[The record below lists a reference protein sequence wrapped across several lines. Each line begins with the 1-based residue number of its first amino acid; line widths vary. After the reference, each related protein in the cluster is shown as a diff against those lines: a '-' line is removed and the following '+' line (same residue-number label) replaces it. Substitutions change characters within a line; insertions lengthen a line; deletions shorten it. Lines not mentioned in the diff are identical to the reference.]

1 MKKNKLGKFGPEIT
15 TIGLGTWA
23 LGGDNWQFSWGSQD
37 DQDSLKA
44 ISKSLDMGINWI
56 DTAAV
61 YGLGH
66 AEKLLGQALQGRR
79 QEVFVATKGG
89 LAWNEKGNT
98 YRDSSPANLRKEC
111 ENSLQRLKTD
121 YIDLYQIHW
130 PDAKISFETSWAEM
144 MKLKQE
150 GKIRFAGV
158 SNYNVKMLETCQQVG
173 HVDSLQ
179 PPYNL
184 VNRYVEKE
192 ILPWA
197 AQNGTGVLAYS
208 PAASGMLSGKYS
220 MAEVAALPEN
230 DWRKKHNHHFDEE
243 QLAKIFSFV
252 AELKIFAK
260 QKDIQVFDLAIAW
273 VLHHP
278 AITAAIVGA
287 RNAQQAEQ
295 NILGS
300 GVELSPNDLE
310 QIDKIW
316 QQTIKT

>member
-1 MKKNKLGKFGPEIT
+1 MQKNTLGKFGPEIT

-23 LGGDNWQFSWGSQD
+23 LGGGDWQFAWGDQD
-37 DQDSLKA
+37 DKDSLSV
-44 ISKSLDMGINWI
+44 IEKSLEHGVNWI

-66 AEKLLGQALQGRR
+66 AEKLLGQALKGKR
-79 QEVFVATKGG
+79 QKVFIATKGG
-89 LAWNEKGNT
+89 LPWNEKGNT

-111 ENSLQRLKTD
+111 EDSLQRLKTD

-130 PDAKISFETSWAEM
+130 ADAKIPFETSWAEM

-158 SNYNVKMLETCQQVG
+158 SNYNVKMLEACQQVG

-184 VNRYVEKE
+184 VNRYVEKD

-197 AQNGTGVLAYS
+197 KSNGTGVIAYS
-208 PAASGMLSGKYS
+208 PAASGMLSGKYN
-220 MAEVAALPEN
+220 MQTIAALPEN
-230 DWRKKHNHHFDEE
+230 DWRKRNHHFDDE
-243 QLAKIFSFV
+243 QLEKVFSFV
-252 AELKIFAK
+252 LELKKFSK
-260 QKDIQVFDLAIAW
+260 EKNIQVFDLAIAW

-278 AITAAIVGA
+278 AVTAAIVGA
-287 RNAQQAEQ
+287 RNAKQAEQ
-295 NILGS
+295 NTLAS
-300 GVELSPNDLE
+300 KVVLTAEDLKQMDE
-310 QIDKIW
+310 IW
-316 QQTIKT
+316 QRTIRV